1 MEGFSK
7 RSQNLDEP
15 SASATLGQSHLV
27 FSHVEGRKRFQ
38 PRLASPNFSLQ
49 TFQGSR
55 DNVGEC
61 RVNPDKNPGLIRKR
75 APKLVV
81 NVAKAVAVKTNKP
94 KKTLGV
100 LVKQSQCFGK
110 KKPESS
116 RVMVHPKV
124 TGVIHQRESA
134 PTAAAANES

>member
-1 MEGFSK
+1 M
-7 RSQNLDEP
+7 
-15 SASATLGQSHLV
+15 
-27 FSHVEGRKRFQ
+27 
-38 PRLASPNFSLQ
+38 
-49 TFQGSR
+49 
-55 DNVGEC
+55 
-61 RVNPDKNPGLIRKR
+61 NPDKNVGLLRKR

-94 KKTLGV
+94 ENAGCPHEAVAV
-100 LVKQSQCFGK
+100 LL